1 MCEIVKEQDEGTS
14 EKRGISIMAKFND
27 VEKQLMERITND
39 RLRDSLALLRQ
50 AAEDIWAADSPH
62 IVQDF
67 TSHGIDHSER
77 LASFAAKLLE
87 NTDGRALSSLES
99 YILLAGIY
107 LHDIGMKCDVIKFS
121 EIKKNAEKLG
131 AKFDVEFNAETSS
144 GYNIDEQ
151 KEIRK
156 NHQYLS
162 AAWIDYAK
170 RTGDT
175 FLGPAAKQI
184 PPDLVSDLMDVCK
197 YHSKLPIT
205 ECPITFKSDP
215 NERKQLVAALLRF
228 SDELD
233 IDKNRVTLE
242 TVKNFRLDPNN
253 AVYWWLHN
261 CTKLVISD
269 HNAIILIIQLSPV
282 DKERYGSLV
291 HTAFITNFQ
300 TKNQQV
306 INILRQNVIPV
317 SISLES
323 GVEENSYSEQL
334 PQEIARALESMDYRS
349 DPLRELADDVCTWL
363 KAIQYEVT
371 EPEKYDDRTIE
382 FIATLDLGTLKQR
395 VRVRCIE
402 GEIGPQDVNV
412 DGLDLKIPQGW
423 FISDARVS
431 PQARDKA
438 AEHEA
443 LDVFNLSEFM
453 QQKVWRSYFDH
464 LKSLVEKDRIP
475 DLYVD
480 LECYRQ
486 SFDEKISE
494 PAKEVYNSLDRYID
508 GWLKERGK
516 VHISLLGDF
525 GAGKTWFCRHYA
537 YRQLQRYVDNPI
549 KERLPLLITLRTFA
563 KAMNS
568 KQLINDALL
577 EQYKLQF
584 VGSPYNIFQE
594 MSRQGKL
601 LLILDG
607 FDEMARQV
615 DYQTVVDNFWQLAEL
630 VDENSKVI
638 LTSRTEYFRWAKE
651 SEKILGGE
659 EYGTSTI
666 ELSPPKFEVLY
677 LKSFNDDQIRKV
689 IKLRLGE
696 EAGDTVADRILGTP
710 NLADMARK
718 PVLIELLLAALDEV
732 SADVLENP
740 AQVYLYATNKLLL
753 RNINTQ
759 RTFTTIS
766 DKLYFLCELAW
777 EMIKSE
783 DLRIHYKDVPERI
796 KSYFKERSLD
806 QHELDTWDFDL
817 RSQTL
822 LHRDAAGYYEFA
834 HKSLAEYFVA
844 YKFAAEL
851 GCLATEFTS
860 AYCEADGKP
869 CQVLIEKNG
878 NELAKTFGLLALN
891 DQEMWTLSRF
901 LIEMISDNAQ
911 KKLWNII
918 NETKGNA
925 PEAVN
930 YNGSNAIKLLLSKGE
945 SLKGADLEQ
954 AVLTNVSL
962 YNIDLTNAN
971 LRATYLNKASLINV
985 NLENTDCRLAN
996 FTDAEIREIHYGS
1009 SLTWSDSGLF
1019 LAFIHDS
1026 SLSIFNIR
1034 DYSEVLS
1041 LPLISYSRF
1050 DQVAQ
1055 FMYNKICLL
1064 FGNRNKLMSSVFKE
1078 NSWHTHIESEF
1089 DHDIGCIAL
1098 NRENELVALHQ
1109 RDKILI
1115 WNTQNHS
1122 IYRTIDANIDTH
1134 SLLFIPN
1141 SNLLVAAHPVD
1152 YSRSGHLI
1160 SCSGAGRRHLKA
1172 GFKVW
1177 DIILGKL
1184 VYEFNFSGY
1193 SWERCNFDVDS
1204 LGQKITTAAFDK
1216 KLMIWSLPTFE
1227 VIEEVEPEEVKEEK
1241 SFNWGRHAVAF
1252 NPDGTKIAVSGS
1264 SVLPKISLIDA
1275 NSGRTMFEIKNV
1287 LDTRISSIAFSP
1299 DGHYLA
1305 TTGYES
1311 DSVRIW
1317 DVNSKNPT
1325 FGQCIKLLKH
1335 PLMNCN
1341 GMQVGGAV
1349 SLDQKLLKFLAERG
1363 AILDQK
1369 QKEALIE

>member
-1 MCEIVKEQDEGTS
+1 
-14 EKRGISIMAKFND
+14 MAKFSD

-39 RLRDSLALLRQ
+39 RLHASLEQIRQ
-50 AAEDIWAADSPH
+50 AAEDIWAADSPQ

-67 TSHGIDHSER
+67 TSHGMGHSER
-77 LASFAAKLLE
+77 LAGFAAKLLE
-87 NTDGRALSSLES
+87 NNGGRALSSKES

-107 LHDIGMKCDVIKFS
+107 LHDIGMKCDVIRFS
-121 EIKKNAEKLG
+121 EIKENAEKLG
-131 AKFDVEFNAETSS
+131 AKFDVEFSAETSS

-156 NHQYLS
+156 NHHYLS

-184 PPDLVSDLMDVCK
+184 PPDLVSDLIDVCK
-197 YHSKLPIT
+197 YHSKLPIN

-215 NERKQLVAALLRF
+215 NERKQLVAAILRF

-233 IDKNRVTLE
+233 IDKNRVTIE

-261 CTKLVISD
+261 FTTLSISD
-269 HNAIILIIQLSPV
+269 HNAITLIVQLNPV
-282 DKERYGSLV
+282 DKEKYGSIVL
-291 HTAFITNFQ
+291 TAFITNFQ
-300 TKNQQV
+300 TKNRPV
-306 INILRQNVIPV
+306 IIILNQNGIPV
-317 SISLES
+317 TMNAES
-323 GVEENSYSEQL
+323 RVEENSYTEQL
-334 PQEIARALESMDYRS
+334 PQEIARALESMEDRS
-349 DPLRELADDVCTWL
+349 DPLRELAGEVCTWL
-363 KAIQYEVT
+363 QAIQYEVT
-371 EPEKYDDRTIE
+371 ELKKYNDRTIE
-382 FIATLDLGTLKQR
+382 FIATIDLGTLKQR

-402 GEIGPQDVNV
+402 GEIGPQNVND
-412 DGLDLKIPQGW
+412 DGLSLKTPQGW
-423 FISDARVS
+423 FISDTRVS
-431 PQARDKA
+431 PQAREKA
-438 AEHEA
+438 AENEA
-443 LDVFNLSEFM
+443 LKVFNFSEFM
-453 QQKVWRSYFDH
+453 QQMVWRSYFDH

-486 SFDEKISE
+486 SMDVEKLE
-494 PAKEVYNSLDRYID
+494 PEKAVYTSLDRYID

-537 YRQLQRYVDNPI
+537 YRQLQRYVEDPI

-594 MSRQGKL
+594 MNRRGKL

-677 LKSFNDDQIRKV
+677 LKSFNDGQIRRV

-696 EAGDTVADRILGTP
+696 ETGDTVADRILGTP

-732 SADVLENP
+732 SPDVLEKP

-753 RNINTQ
+753 RNIDTQ
-759 RTFTTIS
+759 RTFTTTS

-777 EMIKSE
+777 EMIKSG

-796 KSYFKERSLD
+796 KSYFRDKNLD

-851 GCLATEFTS
+851 GCLATEFAC
-860 AYCEADGKP
+860 AYCEADKKP
-869 CQVLIEKNG
+869 CQVSIEKRKG
-878 NELAKTFGLLALN
+878 NELAKTFGLFALD
-891 DQEMWTLSRF
+891 DQKMWTVASF
-901 LIEMISDNAQ
+901 LIEIISDNAQ
-911 KKLWNII
+911 KQLWNVID
-918 NETKGNA
+918 ETKGNA
-925 PEAVN
+925 PEMVN

-945 SLKGADLEQ
+945 SLIGADLEQ
-954 AVLTNVSL
+954 AVLTKVSL

-971 LRATYLNKASLINV
+971 LKSAYLNKASLINV
-985 NLENTDCRLAN
+985 TLENADCSLAN
-996 FTDAEIREIHYGS
+996 FTDAQIREAHHGS

-1019 LAFIHDS
+1019 LAFIRDG

-1034 DYSEVLS
+1034 DYSEELS
-1041 LPLISYSRF
+1041 LPSIPSLF
-1050 DQVAQ
+1050 DQVVK
-1055 FMYNKICLL
+1055 FMHNKNCLF
-1064 FGNRNKLMSSVFKE
+1064 FGNRNKLMYSIFKD
-1078 NSWHTHIESEF
+1078 NNWYTHVESEF
-1089 DHDIGCIAL
+1089 DHNIRCIAL
-1098 NRENELVALHQ
+1098 DIENKLIALYQ
-1109 RDKILI
+1109 KDKILI
-1115 WNTQNHS
+1115 WDRQNHS

-1141 SNLLVAAHPVD
+1141 SNLLVAAHSVD
-1152 YSRSGHLI
+1152 NGRSGNLI
-1160 SCSGAGRRHLKA
+1160 SCGGAGRGHVKA

-1177 DIILGKL
+1177 DIRLGHV

-1193 SWERCNFDVDS
+1193 SWERCNFDVDP
-1204 LGQKITTAAFDK
+1204 LGLKLTTAAFDK
-1216 KLMIWSLPTFE
+1216 KLMIWSLPAFN
-1227 VIEEVEPEEVKEEK
+1227 VIEEVKQEEVKEEK
-1241 SFNWGRHAVAF
+1241 RFNWGRHAVAF
-1252 NPDGTKIAVSGS
+1252 NPDGTIIAVSGS
-1264 SVLPKISLIDA
+1264 SILPKISFIDA
-1275 NSGRTMFEIKNV
+1275 DSGRMIFEIKNIS
-1287 LDTRISSIAFSP
+1287 DTGISSIVFSP

-1305 TTGYES
+1305 STGYES
-1311 DSVRIW
+1311 NNVRIW
-1317 DVNSKNPT
+1317 DVNANNPT
-1325 FGQCIKLLKH
+1325 FGQCLKVLKH
-1335 PLMNCN
+1335 PPMNCN
-1341 GMQVGGAV
+1341 GMQIGGAV
-1349 SLDQKLLKFLAERG
+1349 GLNPKILKFLAKRG
-1363 AILDQK
+1363 AILDKK
-1369 QKEALIE
+1369 QNDALIE